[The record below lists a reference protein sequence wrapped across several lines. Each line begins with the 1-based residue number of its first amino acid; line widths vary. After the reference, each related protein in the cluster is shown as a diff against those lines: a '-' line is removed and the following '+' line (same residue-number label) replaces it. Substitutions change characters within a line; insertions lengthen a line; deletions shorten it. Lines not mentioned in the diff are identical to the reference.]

1 LLFEERSDE
10 FQAFPETRRT
20 NPLKVSIVFRKEN
33 EVEKAMNR
41 AQTLVE
47 ALPYIRE
54 FSGKTVVIKYGGK
67 AMVEE
72 DLKRR
77 IAEDIVLM
85 RYVGIKPVVVHGGGE
100 AISGVMKKF
109 NKKPQFIKGNRVTDK
124 ETMEIVEMVLVGKI
138 NKEIVSLINQFGG
151 KAIGLEGKDG
161 QLIIAKKC
169 KDENLGLVGEIEYI
183 NSALIDLLEKE
194 DFISVIAPVGVSREG
209 ETLNINADTAAGKI
223 AGSLKAEKLIFLT
236 DVQGIL
242 EDSSD
247 EKTLIS
253 TLTIE
258 QTEDMLKKGKIQK
271 GMIAKVRACQIAL
284 KKGVNKVHIIS
295 GKIPHSLLLE
305 IFTDK
310 GIGTQVIR

>member
-1 LLFEERSDE
+1 M
-10 FQAFPETRRT
+10 
-20 NPLKVSIVFRKEN
+20 K
-33 EVEKAMNR
+33 KAINR
-41 AQTLVE
+41 AQILVE

-54 FSGKTVVIKYGGK
+54 FSGKTIVIKYGGK

-85 RYVGIKPVVVHGGGE
+85 RYVGIKPVIVHGGGE
-100 AISGVMKKF
+100 AITSVMKKF
-109 NKKPQFIKGNRVTDK
+109 DKRPQFIKGNRVTDK
-124 ETMEIVEMVLVGKI
+124 ETIEIVEMVLVGKI
-138 NKEIVSLINQFGG
+138 NKEIVSLLNQFGG

-194 DFISVIAPVGVSREG
+194 GFISVVAPVGVSRKG
-209 ETLNINADTAAGKI
+209 ETLNINADTAAAEI

-236 DVQGIL
+236 DVEGIL
-242 EDSSD
+242 EDPSD
-247 EKTLIS
+247 ENTLIS
-253 TLTIE
+253 SLTIE
-258 QTEDMLKKGKIQK
+258 QTENMLRKEKIQK

-295 GKIPHSLLLE
+295 GKISHSLLLE